1 MLDVASQR
9 KAPGGERAGSRLTPH
24 DTQLRLRGCGMLPA
38 GFGSRRQCHAQPSL
52 APHQGCEMK
61 KVSNL
66 KRRAQRLSWALKAS
80 TMTDNEVADA
90 LRQTADPFLRT
101 DAWMKLRRLALEKYG
116 LVCCK
121 CGRENSRRFPIN
133 MDHIK
138 PRKFF
143 PELALD
149 INNLQPLCGPCNK
162 AKGNKDYTDYR
173 K

>member
-1 MLDVASQR
+1 
-9 KAPGGERAGSRLTPH
+9 
-24 DTQLRLRGCGMLPA
+24 
-38 GFGSRRQCHAQPSL
+38 
-52 APHQGCEMK
+52 MK
-61 KVSNL
+61 KISTL

-80 TMTDNEVADA
+80 AMTDNEVADA
-90 LRQTADPFLRT
+90 LRKTADPFLRT
-101 DAWMKLRRLALEKYG
+101 DAWMKLRKLALEKYG

-121 CGRENSRRFPIN
+121 CGRENSRKFPIN

-162 AKGNKDYTDYR
+162 AKGNKHYTDYR
-173 K
+173 